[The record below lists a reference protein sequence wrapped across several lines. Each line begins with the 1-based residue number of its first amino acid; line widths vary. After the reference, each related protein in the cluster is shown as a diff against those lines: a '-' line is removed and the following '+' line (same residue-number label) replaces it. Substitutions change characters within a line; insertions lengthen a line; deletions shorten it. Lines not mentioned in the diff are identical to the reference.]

1 MRQGGDRKGCVEGDP
16 SGYREGQDSEVKG
29 RGAWRGESHR
39 AAEKDPFWLRLL
51 LSGRT

>member
-29 RGAWRGESHR
+29 RGVWRGIPQGCRGGSLLTEV
-39 AAEKDPFWLRLL
+39 AA
-51 LSGRT
+51 